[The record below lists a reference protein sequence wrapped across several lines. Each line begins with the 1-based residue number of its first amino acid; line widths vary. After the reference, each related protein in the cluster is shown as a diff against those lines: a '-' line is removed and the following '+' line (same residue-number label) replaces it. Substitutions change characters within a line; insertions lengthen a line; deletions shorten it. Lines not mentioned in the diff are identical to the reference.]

1 MAKTLKSYH
10 TFLASLFVL
19 AAAFFLFDL
28 RPKPTAN
35 ALFIETVHM
44 TADVEGTVRNEDG
57 ALLQE
62 VHVLIKGTQRSTT
75 TNAAGR
81 FQISVN
87 AGEEATLVFSLTGY
101 QSQEIYLG
109 TKTSLDVMLKAES
122 GQSR

>member
-1 MAKTLKSYH
+1 
-10 TFLASLFVL
+10 
-19 AAAFFLFDL
+19 
-28 RPKPTAN
+28 
-35 ALFIETVHM
+35 M
-44 TADVEGTVRNEDG
+44 TADIEGTVRNEDC

-101 QSQEIYLG
+101 QLQEIYLG